1 MHNRHRFR
9 SPLHAGSRYHVGC
22 DLDDAGVAD
31 SADVH
36 DRFAARLQ

>member
-1 MHNRHRFR
+1 M
-9 SPLHAGSRYHVGC
+9 LVA

-31 SADVH
+31 GADVH